1 MFLPV
6 SWLRQFM
13 ECERTMSSSK
23 CWRTYLCI
31 PQILRV
37 GGFFPYFWVRQI
49 VSRMLENLRF
59 FFLTEGIALLI
70 HCLYRD
76 FPLQETFGEYSS
88 AAAILSLLGIHGTWG
103 IDLALHHPFPFAMSL
118 LSIKWTKHIL
128 MISFRFFWTS
138 VPHVT
143 SLSIRNFKA
152 K

>member
-70 HCLYRD
+70 RCFYRD

-88 AAAILSLLGIHGTWG
+88 AAAIFSLLGMHTEWRGNRFSLSITRF
-103 IDLALHHPFPFAMSL
+103 LSPMSL
-118 LSIKWTKHIL
+118 VSIKRTKYFL
-128 MISFRFFWTS
+128 MISFRFCLTR
-138 VPHVT
+138 VPRVT
-143 SLSIRNFKA
+143 SLNKKKI
-152 K
+152 